1 MSADFSPIMASV
13 KKEAAH
19 DAGEVKDEPRELI
32 CESFFQFGWKKKLI
46 LFLVFLIVCSTMFIN
61 DVVGKINASFVSS
74 TTATT
79 NGGTVVQGIFLVLI
93 YSLMETLVNSKTI

>member
-1 MSADFSPIMASV
+1 
-13 KKEAAH
+13 
-19 DAGEVKDEPRELI
+19 
-32 CESFFQFGWKKKLI
+32 
-46 LFLVFLIVCSTMFIN
+46 MFIN